1 MENRDKVMTD
11 IDEASERVEA
21 LCELLA
27 AAAENKVS
35 ASCVRSMLQPIAQQ
49 LGRAAGVIADR
60 GLPGGRPV
68 A

>member
-1 MENRDKVMTD
+1 MKD
-11 IDEASERVEA
+11 IDEASASVEA

-35 ASCVRSMLQPIAQQ
+35 ASCVRSMLQPIARQ
-49 LGRAAGVIADR
+49 LGRAAGMAEDR
-60 GLPGGRPV
+60 GISNSRTV

>member
-1 MENRDKVMTD
+1 METPIKVMAE
-11 IDEASERVEA
+11 IDEASARVEA

-35 ASCVRSMLQPIAQQ
+35 ASCVRSMLQPIARQ
-49 LGRAAGVIADR
+49 LGRVAGVVEDR
-60 GLPGGRPV
+60 GQAVNRSG